1 MKYRLIQ
8 VWSLLDSAYF
18 FCTRLQCLEQITGN
32 TNVFR
37 VRLTRYKG
45 REVLLS
51 DGTLIKKNDLLIKIH
66 LHNVRILKDMQR
78 IDENFKKTLFLY
90 NKVKESL
97 PGLAFYLLHHKNN
110 DQIKGLIGI
119 TLIDKGYKR
128 LGFESYSLSSRSY
141 IWYKKISLYPIH
153 ILSISTPSFKRKKV
167 RTPQYLFM
175 SKDSLCEK
183 YGVFSKDIA

>member
-141 IWYKKISLYPIH
+141 IWYKRISLYPIH

-183 YGVFSKDIA
+183 YGAFAKDIA